1 MEIARG
7 IPQVGDVLNA
17 RYRLNAKLG
26 EGAFAIAFAGQDMEK
41 KQAIAVKVLNRL
53 TSEKDIL
60 QFSEEAYLMVGL
72 EHPNIVPF
80 VDYVPMKEGI
90 RPYIVMKL
98 AVRGSLNDELK
109 KRQQSGNWVPIR
121 RSVLL
126 LDQAG
131 EGLGYLHRRKIV
143 HRDIKPDNLLLA
155 GEEELWLSDFGIA
168 KQLLSDEPSK
178 TGNVAGTPQYMA
190 PEQLRGKPEE
200 ASDIYALGVTAY
212 YLFTRR
218 LPFSGGSFYD
228 VMYKQLHETP
238 RSLVEAVQ
246 SLSREGINIK
256 VVKALDQ
263 VVMRA
268 LAKEPDKRHESVTLF
283 TKTLLDEYE
292 QVSGEKPDR
301 TQFEAV
307 KPQPVEKV
315 ISEEDRKKKEHYAF
329 LQKGIAF
336 YNQKNYEEALVAFEQ
351 AIQLDPKGNFAWY
364 CKGVALN
371 NLGRH
376 EEAIKAYETAM
387 QLDPKDAKA
396 WHNKG
401 SALSLLGRHEEALAA
416 FKKVEELDPS
426 DRDAKSSREVLEEI
440 IINKSRQGNFKSLL
454 GR

>member
-1 MEIARG
+1 
-7 IPQVGDVLNA
+7 
-17 RYRLNAKLG
+17 
-26 EGAFAIAFAGQDMEK
+26 
-41 KQAIAVKVLNRL
+41 
-53 TSEKDIL
+53 
-60 QFSEEAYLMVGL
+60 
-72 EHPNIVPF
+72 
-80 VDYVPMKEGI
+80 
-90 RPYIVMKL
+90 
-98 AVRGSLNDELK
+98 
-109 KRQQSGNWVPIR
+109 
-121 RSVLL
+121 
-126 LDQAG
+126 
-131 EGLGYLHRRKIV
+131 
-143 HRDIKPDNLLLA
+143 
-155 GEEELWLSDFGIA
+155 
-168 KQLLSDEPSK
+168 
-178 TGNVAGTPQYMA
+178 
-190 PEQLRGKPEE
+190 
-200 ASDIYALGVTAY
+200 
-212 YLFTRR
+212 
-218 LPFSGGSFYD
+218 
-228 VMYKQLHETP
+228 
-238 RSLVEAVQ
+238 
-246 SLSREGINIK
+246 
-256 VVKALDQ
+256 
-263 VVMRA
+263 MRA

-376 EEAIKAYETAM
+376 EEAIKTNETAIQLNPKDATAWHHKGVALSYLGRHEEAIKAYETAI
-387 QLDPKDAKA
+387 QLDPKDAEA